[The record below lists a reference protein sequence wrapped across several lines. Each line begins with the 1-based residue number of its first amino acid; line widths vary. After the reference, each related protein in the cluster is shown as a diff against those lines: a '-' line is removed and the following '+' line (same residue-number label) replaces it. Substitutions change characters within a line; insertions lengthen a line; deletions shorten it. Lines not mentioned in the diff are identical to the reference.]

1 MGVDTEN
8 RSIMRRSERN
18 SRGSNFLRGGYNF
31 SKMVPF
37 SGWRVV
43 GIQARPQRPL
53 YFFVY
58 TISGRQAFL
67 RNIAVGS

>member
-1 MGVDTEN
+1 
-8 RSIMRRSERN
+8 
-18 SRGSNFLRGGYNF
+18 
-31 SKMVPF
+31 MVPF

-43 GIQARPQRPL
+43 GIKDEKAKARPKQRPL